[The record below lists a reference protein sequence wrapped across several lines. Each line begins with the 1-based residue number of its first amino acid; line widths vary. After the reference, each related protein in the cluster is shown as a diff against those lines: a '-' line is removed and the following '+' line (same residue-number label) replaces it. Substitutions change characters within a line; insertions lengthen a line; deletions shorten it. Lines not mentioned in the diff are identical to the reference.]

1 MTAIAQIK
9 PAECQLESFLNAQT
23 SEATRRAYRSDLIGF
38 FGTSL
43 IIADQIQDTTTEDIE
58 DYRNSLM
65 EQGVKPNTIN
75 RKLTSLRGF
84 FKRSQA
90 KGLIAINPCD
100 LVKGYKKSNASVG
113 KAVETDALLKMI
125 EIASKHPNKYK
136 AKRDVALIT
145 VLLYAGLR
153 RSEACNMEWS
163 HIQREGG
170 YDILVLP
177 NTKSGVQQHV
187 KLAKRAMDALRELRA
202 VSLSDAPYVFESIS
216 PYIRSGDIGDKL
228 HPDSLNRIIKYYGEK
243 AGVSLSAHSLRHTC
257 CTLSMEGGST
267 VQQAQAHLR
276 HADISTTMRY
286 FEDRNH
292 LSDNASDYILMEDTE

>member
-1 MTAIAQIK
+1 MTAILQIR

-23 SEATRRAYRSDLIGF
+23 SEATKRAYKSDLIGF

-84 FKRSQA
+84 FKRSLA

-100 LVKGYKKSNASVG
+100 LVKGYKKSTTSVG

-125 EIASKHPNKYK
+125 EIASKQPNQYK

-153 RSEACNMEWS
+153 RSEACDMEWS
-163 HIQREGG
+163 HIQREGD
-170 YDILVLP
+170 YDIVILP

-187 KLAKRAMDALRELRA
+187 KLAKRAVDALADLRA
-202 VSLSDAPYVFESIS
+202 VSLSDAPYVFCSLS
-216 PYIRSGDIGDKL
+216 LCKFGDKL
-228 HPDSLNRIIKYYGEK
+228 HPDSLNRLIKYYGRQ